1 MYTCITFFSFSCLCV
16 SASIHLVFLLNRK
29 FVSYV
34 EFFVVFF
41 LCFLK
46 FQFMTISVFIDS
58 FLWRFKW
65 INFQSLRSS
74 CERSHIAWATTS
86 LPKSSSLSSPT
97 SSSGKT
103 CVWMFWSNLFWAES
117 HLNAKKQGWQTE
129 LAKQRKNY
137 RKLMLVFG
145 GGCLIKEYTWQRSR
159 WWTKRCRYTQC
170 RRKRRE
176 RWCCVCPTS
185 SASHCLL
192 GSSQLYSWRGDDW
205 LSASWGRYF
214 EKQIPF
220 IFLNTILLLIMMT
233 LFLLLDKT
241 LDHYLPWQWLPWKIW
256 LYKH

>member
-74 CERSHIAWATTS
+74 CERSPIAWATTS

-129 LAKQRKNY
+129 LAKQRKKADVSLWRRLSNK
-137 RKLMLVFG
+137 RIHL
-145 GGCLIKEYTWQRSR
+145 
-159 WWTKRCRYTQC
+159 TKISMVNQ
-170 RRKRRE
+170 
-176 RWCCVCPTS
+176 
-185 SASHCLL
+185 AL
-192 GSSQLYSWRGDDW
+192 
-205 LSASWGRYF
+205 
-214 EKQIPF
+214 QIHS
-220 IFLNTILLLIMMT
+220 M
-233 LFLLLDKT
+233 
-241 LDHYLPWQWLPWKIW
+241 
-256 LYKH
+256 